1 MKFVITGASG
11 FLGVEICK
19 ELLYQGHQIYAVCR
33 KESKGLDNLP
43 KDDKLSVVWADL
55 NHLNDIS
62 NQVDNADVFIHL
74 AWQGTVSGGR
84 FNPELQAE
92 NIQNAFTAMRV
103 AKLTGCRLFVDA
115 GSQAEY
121 GTVTETISEETPC
134 NPFSDYGK
142 AKLQV
147 WNEGKVLCKELGLK
161 YIHLRIFSLYGEND
175 HPYTLVMSALEK
187 MLKDETVDLSSC
199 TQNWNFLY
207 VNDAVMQIVGLCH
220 FALKQDDYIHD
231 VYNIAS
237 KDTRVLKDFVI
248 KIKEI
253 SHSTSKLNFG
263 AFAPQNLVSLQP
275 DITKTEKDSGFTNYH
290 SFEDVIRQIVKKKI
304 QLKPDIFEKIDNFKT
319 YAHVKSYLFYGNY
332 NACLNPKI
340 SVIMP
345 VYKRP
350 ELFEKSLLSVIN
362 QDCSFEYEIV
372 VVDNND
378 CEGESPN
385 LSVVKKYACSRLF
398 YYRHEQ
404 NIGSYANLNRGIEL
418 ARADYISFCHDD
430 DLFLPHA
437 LRVIWNLHLNNSEKC
452 ITSKFWFMEED
463 GTLLKSVVFPQT
475 RFCKFLKERE
485 SYPVSL
491 FDQFIWPTGLDIC
504 NLYNRKNLLELGGY
518 NPAHHPSCD
527 NALLASYTYYYGS
540 VINNVP
546 SFLYR
551 TGENASQ
558 TLWPLFADNHL
569 HQRKCMAK
577 KLPYPSFILKII
589 YMANYHMNIVQHR
602 VFWNHES
609 KSLYLSVPLFER
621 LIIKFIKITLK
632 IKKYRPNITFFSKE
646 KIKIYIPA
654 NSKF

>member
-1 MKFVITGASG
+1 MKFIITGATS
-11 FLGVEICK
+11 FIGVELTHYALSMGDEVI
-19 ELLYQGHQIYAVCR
+19 AVCR
-33 KESKGLDNLP
+33 KGSAGISKLGAYPNLKIVYSELSEYANLDNQIE
-43 KDDKLSVVWADL
+43 K
-55 NHLNDIS
+55 
-62 NQVDNADVFIHL
+62 ADVFINL
-74 AWQGTVSGGR
+74 AWEGTGHSGR
-84 FNPELQAE
+84 DITDIQKD
-92 NIQNAFTAMRV
+92 NIAHSLDAIKV
-103 AKLTGCRLFVDA
+103 AASIGCSLFVEA

-121 GTVTETISEETPC
+121 GTVLEKISETTPC
-134 NPFSDYGK
+134 NPFSEYGK
-142 AKLQV
+142 AKLAV
-147 WNEGKVLCKELGLK
+147 KEQGSKIANALGMK
-161 YIHLRIFSLYGEND
+161 YLHLRIFSLYGEDD
-175 HPYTLVMSALEK
+175 HPWTLVMSALDK
-187 MLKDETVDLSSC
+187 MLKDESVDLSPC
-199 TQNWNFLY
+199 TQNWNYLY
-207 VNDAVMQIVGLCH
+207 VKDAVEQIIGLCR
-220 FALKQDDYIHD
+220 FALNQSDFEHE

-237 KDTRVLKDFVI
+237 NDTRVLRDFVL
-248 KIKEI
+248 KMKEI
-253 SHSTSKLNFG
+253 SRSTSKLNFG
-263 AFAPQNLVSLQP
+263 VKVSTNLVSLQP
-275 DITKTEKDSGFTNYH
+275 DIRKTERDSGFTNYH
-290 SFEDVIRQIVKKKI
+290 SFEDVIERIVNKKMHS
-304 QLKPDIFEKIDNFKT
+304 KPDIFEKINNFKT
-319 YAHVKSYLFYGNY
+319 YAHVKSHMLYGNY

-340 SVIMP
+340 SVIIP

-385 LSVVKKYACSRLF
+385 LGIVKKHARPCLF

-418 ARADYISFCHDD
+418 ARADYVSFCHDD

-437 LRVIWNLHLNNSEKC
+437 LRVIWNLHLSNSEKC
-452 ITSKFWFMEED
+452 ITSKFSTIEED

-485 SYPVSL
+485 SYSVSL

-540 VINNVP
+540 VVNNVP

-577 KLPYPSFILKII
+577 KLPYPPFILKII

-602 VFWNHES
+602 VFWNHEP

-632 IKKYRPNITFFSKE
+632 IKKYRPNITFFLKD
-646 KIKIYIPA
+646 KIKINILA